1 MKKFLNFQDKNNGNK
16 MDILSVI
23 QLDPKTWPLAVM
35 AFLRITT
42 LFFFLPIFGE
52 QAVPAR
58 LRIVLGLAFTFFVY
72 PIVSEKIYQKDM
84 LLQWSALT
92 LLLATLREVLFGF
105 AAGYATKLVI
115 FAVSIASHTVGINM
129 GFQVASMFSPGAN
142 DHESAFSVMQ
152 NWFAIILILTLNIHH
167 IFIEGLVKSFIFVP
181 IGANADPTALAK
193 VAINIA
199 QEAFVL
205 GIRLAAPLI
214 SVQILINISLG
225 LLNRALPSLNVFI
238 ISFPISFIVTMVILF
253 ISITSFLSLLAHY
266 GMEKEV
272 AWYESMRRVFVPTNI
287 H

>member
-1 MKKFLNFQDKNNGNK
+1 MKKFLNLQDKGNGK
-16 MDILSVI
+16 RMDILSVI

-35 AFLRITT
+35 TFLRITT

-58 LRIVLGLAFTFFVY
+58 LRIVLGLAFTFFIY
-72 PIVSEKIYQKDM
+72 PIVSDRIYQKDM
-84 LLQWSALT
+84 LLQWSGFT
-92 LLLATLREVLFGF
+92 LVIATLREVIFGF
-105 AAGYATKLVI
+105 AAGYAARLVI
-115 FAVSIASHTVGINM
+115 AAVSIASHTVGVNM

-142 DHESAFSVMQ
+142 EHESAFSVMQ

-167 IFIEGLVKSFIFVP
+167 IFLEGLVKSFIYVP
-181 IGANADPTALAK
+181 IGATADATSLAK

-199 QEAFVL
+199 HEAFVL
-205 GIRLAAPLI
+205 GLRLAAPLI

-238 ISFPISFIVTMVILF
+238 VSFPISFIVTMIILF
-253 ISITSFLSLLAHY
+253 ISITSFLSLLGNY
-266 GMEKEV
+266 GMEREV
-272 AWYESMRRVFVPTNI
+272 AWYESMRRVFVPMNT